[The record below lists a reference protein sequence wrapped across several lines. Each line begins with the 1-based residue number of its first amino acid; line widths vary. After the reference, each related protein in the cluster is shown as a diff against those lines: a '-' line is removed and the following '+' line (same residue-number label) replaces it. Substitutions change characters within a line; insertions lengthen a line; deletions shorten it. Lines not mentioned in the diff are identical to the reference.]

1 MIRKIKSVPE
11 EKTKGASRS
20 RRWIFVK
27 FLVFLL
33 AFTAVSSTALIAFQM
48 VSTKHVVA
56 VSKAKGLERDV
67 TSSPT
72 SVLLNPTEDYDAGKN
87 FLDEVTQASGAKGS
101 LDNLSN
107 TFTHHTTG
115 DVSDSRWVKWSNRY
129 SP

>member
-1 MIRKIKSVPE
+1 M
-11 EKTKGASRS
+11 
-20 RRWIFVK
+20 
-27 FLVFLL
+27 

-115 DVSDSRWVKWSNRY
+115 DVSDSR
-129 SP
+129 